1 MSDVISPTLDELILP
16 DTPARIKASYHTLAE
31 RASQQDFGLLEE
43 DVVVLDT
50 ETTGLSFKNC
60 ELIEIAA
67 ARLNGRN
74 VVDRFHTFVHPGKP
88 IPEQIKQ
95 LTGIK
100 KCGRYRC
107 AYTQKSGGRISRIC
121 RRRSCSCS

>member
-100 KCGRYRC
+100 NADVIDAPTSKK
-107 AYTQKSGGRISRIC
+107 AVAELAEFVGGV
-121 RRRSCSCS
+121 SCSCS